1 MLGIT
6 FNLASFGPSIGP
18 SVTAIGY
25 IGRGATKE
33 ATGPPKEL
41 IVPWQDVQKN
51 PPVFSLLSWH
61 TEVSKFVGRETEMS
75 ELHKWATSKPAISI
89 KFITAEGGA
98 GKSRIA
104 GEFARE
110 MQKQDWAAGFVDLRK
125 PECFTMNKEGTLLVI
140 DYPEENRG
148 GIKELL
154 QDLTLC
160 GKEARLRVLFLTR
173 QLIDQW
179 KGFIRDCNALNLVD
193 MQPIELGR
201 LNGDDAY
208 KLFYTTQEQA
218 AKVQQ
223 TVPFP
228 VKKEDFLDW
237 LYRDPENERP
247 LFIVASAAKSALDPE
262 EPVFGYKGREIIESL
277 AERELSHLRKTATRR
292 NVKDE
297 YVFARILAMAAIADI
312 LSVDYLTHLSE
323 TDELSLGFSAEYH
336 VGDELEAAGLLIKDV
351 VRAPKPD
358 ILAAAF
364 TVRTLARNPKT
375 APEIIWAC
383 LSQDVSGCI
392 ERLGRLS
399 FDAEITLQMIEHR
412 LGEWLS
418 EALINKVERCTSC
431 WQLATTAAPIGLRSA
446 AITICQTLLKEK
458 HEDEERSL
466 ILNNLSNHL
475 SEVGDT
481 AGALDAI
488 KEGVDICRKLSEASP
503 QRYLP
508 DLAMS
513 LNNLSAHLSD
523 VGDTAGALDAIKE
536 AVDIYRKLSE
546 ASPQR
551 YLPDLA
557 TSLNNLSNRLSAVGD
572 TAGALDAIKEA
583 VDIYR
588 KLSEASPQRYMPDL
602 AMSLNNLSGC
612 LSDVGDTA
620 GALDAIKEAVDIY
633 RKLSEASPQRYLP
646 DLASSLNNLSIRL
659 SAVGDTAGAL
669 DVIKESVD
677 IGRKLSE
684 ASPQRYLPEL
694 ALSLNNLS
702 AHLSAVGDTA
712 GALDAIKES
721 VDIRRKLSEASPQR
735 YLPDLAMSLNNLSNR
750 LSEVGDA
757 TGALDVIKEAVD
769 FYRKLSEAS
778 PQRYLPDLA
787 KSMGTHGLILVK
799 IKDYHKAE
807 EFFSEGVDLIRPFAE
822 KFPKSPFERLLE
834 SLESNLERARRAG
847 H

>member
-1 MLGIT
+1 MLGIN
-6 FNLASFGPSIGP
+6 FNLTSFGPSIGP

-33 ATGPPKEL
+33 ATDPRKEL
-41 IVPWQDVQKN
+41 IVPWQEVQVH

-61 TEVSKFVGRETEMS
+61 TEVSKFVGREPEMS

-110 MQKQDWAAGFVDLRK
+110 MQKQDWAAGFVNLRK
-125 PECFTMNKEGTLLVI
+125 PECFTMKKEGTLLVI
-140 DYPEENRG
+140 DYPEENRD

-160 GKEARLRVLFLTR
+160 GKKARLRVLFLTR
-173 QLIDQW
+173 QLLEQW
-179 KGFIRDCNALNLVD
+179 EGFIRDCKALNLVD

-218 AKVQQ
+218 AEIQQ

-228 VKKEDFLDW
+228 VKKEDFLEW

-277 AERELSHLRKTATRR
+277 AERELSHLRKTATSR

-312 LSVDYLTHLSE
+312 LTVDYLTHLSE

-383 LSQDVSGCI
+383 LSQDISGGI

-412 LGEWLS
+412 LGAWLS
-418 EALINKVERCTSC
+418 EALIDKVERCTSC
-431 WQLATTAAPIGLRSA
+431 WPLASTAAPIGLRGA
-446 AITICQTLLKEK
+446 AIIICQTLLKK
-458 HEDEERSL
+458 KLEDEERSF
-466 ILNNLSNHL
+466 ILNKLSNHYGT
-475 SEVGDT
+475 VGDT
-481 AGALDAI
+481 
-488 KEGVDICRKLSEASP
+488 
-503 QRYLP
+503 
-508 DLAMS
+508 
-513 LNNLSAHLSD
+513 
-523 VGDTAGALDAIKE
+523 T
-536 AVDIYRKLSE
+536 
-546 ASPQR
+546 
-551 YLPDLA
+551 
-557 TSLNNLSNRLSAVGD
+557 
-572 TAGALDAIKEA
+572 GALDAIKEA

-602 AMSLNNLSGC
+602 ARSL
-612 LSDVGDTA
+612 
-620 GALDAIKEAVDIY
+620 GA
-633 RKLSEASPQRYLP
+633 
-646 DLASSLNNLSIRL
+646 
-659 SAVGDTAGAL
+659 
-669 DVIKESVD
+669 
-677 IGRKLSE
+677 
-684 ASPQRYLPEL
+684 
-694 ALSLNNLS
+694 
-702 AHLSAVGDTA
+702 
-712 GALDAIKES
+712 
-721 VDIRRKLSEASPQR
+721 
-735 YLPDLAMSLNNLSNR
+735 
-750 LSEVGDA
+750 
-757 TGALDVIKEAVD
+757 
-769 FYRKLSEAS
+769 
-778 PQRYLPDLA
+778 
-787 KSMGTHGLILVK
+787 HGFILMK

-807 EFFSEGVDLIRPFAE
+807 EVFSEGVDLIRPFAE
-822 KFPKSPFERLLE
+822 KFPKSPFKKLLK
-834 SLESNLERARRAG
+834 SLESDLERSRKASN
-847 H
+847 